1 MVIRQQQ
8 WRRGKLPAEVLRS
21 QHEEREVH
29 VTGGHSAALLGR
41 HLLCL
46 TAAGGG
52 EGWTI
57 GGCQEKVCCIS
68 YKLCG

>member
-8 WRRGKLPAEVLRS
+8 KRRGKLPAEDLH

-29 VTGGHSAALLGR
+29 AAGGHSAALLGR
-41 HLLCL
+41 HFLCL
-46 TAAGGG
+46 TATGGG

-57 GGCQEKVCCIS
+57 GGCQEKVCSIS
-68 YKLCG
+68 